1 MMSVTVNTNYD
12 DVVTRWQP
20 DSRGR
25 LGLAALDLFS
35 EQGFDETTVAQIAQR
50 AGLTERTFFRLF
62 TDKRDVLFSGAEALQ
77 DLLVDAVRN
86 APATASP
93 IEAAL
98 LALDG
103 AAALLD
109 ERREFAR
116 RRHAIIAASGELRE
130 RELIKLAS
138 LSAAIAAAL
147 REKGVLEP
155 TASLTGEV
163 AITVFKVGFERWVVQ
178 KGRRSL
184 TALMRDSYQD
194 LQAVT
199 ALN

>member
-1 MMSVTVNTNYD
+1 MSVTVNTNYD

-184 TALMRDSYQD
+184 TELMRDSYQD